1 MRLTPPAYIDT
12 PRAHDEGEKI
22 PPVST
27 VALILLV
34 AGVLTAAA
42 GVALMVV
49 GGRGGSGPAPAGPTD
64 WAGTAPGRP
73 TRPGLVVGA
82 LLATLGVVLAG
93 TGTVGLVT
101 QSGRQSEDVVAAGD
115 RGDFPSDPGWSTAP
129 SETSTAT
136 GEASDSRGD
145 AGPGTNCGM
154 VLPAHGG
161 PAQLQVKSGYIDCAE
176 AERVVQKYYDLPPDP
191 NGGNTAPQ
199 EFEGWRCATATYGT
213 ASSRGYGTSCVRDD
227 VELIVLNPETSRD
240 GSDSPGS
247 DVRGSGDLGLST
259 PITRPSCD
267 GRGIVVLFSAVT
279 PGAYESEIRTALAEN
294 PGSKY
299 LRTDQSCPSLR
310 PRDDNGN
317 VIYAVYRESGYTR
330 AQVCADV
337 ASAPDGAYG
346 RWLDMTSDPSELVT
360 C

>member
-1 MRLTPPAYIDT
+1 M
-12 PRAHDEGEKI
+12 
-22 PPVST
+22 ST
-27 VALILLV
+27 VALILLAVGV
-34 AGVLTAAA
+34 ATVAA
-42 GVALMVV
+42 GIALMAV
-49 GGRGGSGPAPAGPTD
+49 GGRGGPGPAPAGPTD
-64 WAGTAPGRP
+64 WADAAPGRP

-115 RGDFPSDPGWSTAP
+115 QGDPPSDPGWSTAP
-129 SETSTAT
+129 SETS
-136 GEASDSRGD
+136 EARGD

-227 VELIVLNPETSRD
+227 VELIVLNPESN
-240 GSDSPGS
+240 SDSSGS

-330 AQVCADV
+330 AEVCADV

>member
-1 MRLTPPAYIDT
+1 M
-12 PRAHDEGEKI
+12 
-22 PPVST
+22 
-27 VALILLV
+27 
-34 AGVLTAAA
+34 AA
-42 GVALMVV
+42 GIALMAV
-49 GGRGGSGPAPAGPTD
+49 GGRGGPGPAPAGPTD
-64 WAGTAPGRP
+64 WAGAAPGRP

-93 TGTVGLVT
+93 AGTVGLVT
-101 QSGRQSEDVVAAGD
+101 QSGRQPEDVVAAGD
-115 RGDFPSDPGWSTAP
+115 QGDPPSDPGWSTA
-129 SETSTAT
+129 T
-136 GEASDSRGD
+136 GEASEARGD

-227 VELIVLNPETSRD
+227 VELIVLNPESSSNSS
-240 GSDSPGS
+240 GSG
-247 DVRGSGDLGLST
+247 VRGSGDLGLST

-330 AQVCADV
+330 AEVCADV